1 MNRDKG
7 FYSIATDGSS
17 FYVSNTYR
25 NSICK
30 IGPDGATENDIIRIN
45 SPISIAIGQ
54 GVLFVLTA
62 FRYIH
67 VYALDLLNLETAP
80 IIPIDSV
87 SDMYPSM
94 VFNPNDELLY
104 ISNYTEGTIS
114 TLNSENQYTTIVS
127 GIRGVSGLCI
137 SNNVLYFS
145 NEIENTVSFYIN
157 NTVQTY
163 LSIPKPRSLCSSKD
177 NLYICYGTKEDYGI
191 ALHKIDTNTYTNIFE
206 LYLSRNI
213 PLTIV
218 SDGTSIYYT
227 LTNVNIVYKNN
238 TIYRSFEFI
247 DKIVATTEIT
257 QSVVTK
263 NPNCIQNPAF
273 SGLIALRTVGSNQ
286 SNPIIPVTTLVGR
299 TQGSQVLIDPGI
311 GISYSE
317 LKMRRKAEILQYR
330 NMENTPGVTLTK
342 KQSLSNIVNRGGS
355 YQYSKA
361 KLNKLSQEQQCRI
374 GLNNG
379 KNLEKN
385 SPSHSGIID
394 PSFEGYYL
402 NSYVPYYASI

>member
-1 MNRDKG
+1 M
-7 FYSIATDGSS
+7 ATP
-17 FYVSNTYR
+17 SNSATPCKVWR
-25 NSICK
+25 NK
-30 IGPDGATENDIIRIN
+30 PF
-45 SPISIAIGQ
+45 Q
-54 GVLFVLTA
+54 
-62 FRYIH
+62 
-67 VYALDLLNLETAP
+67 
-80 IIPIDSV
+80 
-87 SDMYPSM
+87 
-94 VFNPNDELLY
+94 
-104 ISNYTEGTIS
+104 NYTKF
-114 TLNSENQYTTIVS
+114 Q
-127 GIRGVSGLCI
+127 
-137 SNNVLYFS
+137 
-145 NEIENTVSFYIN
+145 
-157 NTVQTY
+157 
-163 LSIPKPRSLCSSKD
+163 
-177 NLYICYGTKEDYGI
+177 
-191 ALHKIDTNTYTNIFE
+191 A
-206 LYLSRNI
+206 
-213 PLTIV
+213 
-218 SDGTSIYYT
+218 TSYRPAPF
-227 LTNVNIVYKNN
+227 LYKNN

-263 NPNCIQNPAF
+263 NPNCLQNPAF

-361 KLNKLSQEQQCRI
+361 KLNKLLQEQQCRI

-385 SPSHSGIID
+385 TPSHSGIID